1 MRRLSEEKQSTL
13 NALKTKFSEAY
24 KLWNST
30 IVHNGAASPAYSQF
44 MQKMQHVEG
53 FFSGLSIISNAEK
66 QVFIEGSHFEFQY
79 VLDDLGMFEQD
90 IHDHPTLAGMQEVT
104 QCIDNI
110 TSRVSNLRGDY
121 GNVRTAAPLVQG
133 NIVHF

>member
-1 MRRLSEEKQSTL
+1 
-13 NALKTKFSEAY
+13 
-24 KLWNST
+24 
-30 IVHNGAASPAYSQF
+30 